1 MHMFIGFRHHL
12 LSLVVSFVFLT
23 SIFTNFC
30 ININN
35 LTLDQKIGQLF
46 MVAAVADEYTAFRT
60 LLKKRFKGC
69 RLHKR
74 HIAHLIRDF
83 GIGGII
89 YLGKSDPLKQKERTD
104 YFQSLSDIPLVI
116 GQDLEPGRV
125 GSYIFS
131 LMKDFPNN
139 EVLGN
144 SDDKEFTYKIGLAI
158 GQLCNMLGVHI
169 NFAPVADVNNNPR
182 NPVINDRSFGAEPTV
197 VAAHAIAFSNGL
209 HDAGIIACVK
219 HFPGHGDTDVD
230 SHRDLPVIAH
240 DEKRLHDV
248 ELYPFKQLIAA
259 QIPMIMMG
267 HLAVPAF
274 EAQKNVPSSLS
285 KNIVT
290 KLLRQE
296 LGFTGI
302 IVTDALDMRGVT
314 RYYSNGQAELHALLA
329 GNDILLCPIN
339 VPKAV
344 AAIKQA
350 IKNGVITEQEIDE
363 HVQRILELKKSLGLC

>member
-1 MHMFIGFRHHL
+1 MYLVLKYHL
-12 LSLVVSFVFLT
+12 LRLVLSFACLM
-23 SIFTNFC
+23 SISTNFC
-30 ININN
+30 IDINN

-46 MVAAVADEYTAFRT
+46 MVAAVADEYSAFRT
-60 LLKKRFKGC
+60 LLKKRLKGC

-74 HIAHLIRDF
+74 YIAHLIRDF
-83 GIGGII
+83 NIGGVI
-89 YLGKSDPLKQKERTD
+89 YLGKSDPIKQKKRTD
-104 YFQSLSDIPLVI
+104 YFQSIADIPLLI

-125 GSYIFS
+125 GSSIFS
-131 LMKDFPNN
+131 RMRDLPNN
-139 EVLGN
+139 EVLGC
-144 SDDKEFTYKIGLAI
+144 SDDKELTYKIGLAI
-158 GQLCNMLGVHI
+158 GQLCNMVGVHI

-197 VAAHAIAFSNGL
+197 VAAHAIAFSRGL
-209 HDAGIIACVK
+209 GDAGIIACAK

-230 SHRDLPVIAH
+230 SHRDLPIIAH
-240 DEKRLHDV
+240 DEKRLHEV
-248 ELYPFKQLIAA
+248 ELYPFKQLIA
-259 QIPMIMMG
+259 QGIPMIMMG

-274 EAQKNVPSSLS
+274 EAQKNMPSSLS

-302 IVTDALDMRGVT
+302 IITDALDMRGVT

-339 VPKAV
+339 VSAAV

-350 IKNGVITEQEIDE
+350 VAQGIITEQDIDE
-363 HVQRILELKKSLGLC
+363 HVKRILELKKSLGLCR